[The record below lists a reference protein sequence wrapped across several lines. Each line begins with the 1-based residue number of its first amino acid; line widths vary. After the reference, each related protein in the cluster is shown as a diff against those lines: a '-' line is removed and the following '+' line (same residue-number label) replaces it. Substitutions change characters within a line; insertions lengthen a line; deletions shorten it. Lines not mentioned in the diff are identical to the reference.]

1 MNLLSTAFAFIFI
14 AIVALASFWLKEEV
28 INESV
33 NTPSSEDPSYT
44 LWSGNIKTFTK
55 NDDVDPNIAENQDR
69 LTPNVWIT
77 RDNDGGQIY
86 NTAKES
92 SADKSKSPI
101 GTEWAIGSIDQLSTL
116 KFDSFR
122 SAVDKPKDVIDKE
135 LVLHLLEDDIY
146 LTVKFKSWSQGKK
159 GGFSYERSTP

>member
-1 MNLLSTAFAFIFI
+1 MKKIIQLLVLI
-14 AIVALASFWLKEEV
+14 IVLSCSKEEV
-28 INESV
+28 LNDSI
-33 NTPSSEDPSYT
+33 NTPLSEDPSYT

-55 NDDVDPNIAENQDR
+55 NDDVDPIIAENQDR

-92 SADKSKSPI
+92 SADKSNSPI

-122 SAVDKPKDVIDKE
+122 STVDKPKDVIDKE

-159 GGFSYERSTP
+159 GGFSYERGTP

>member
-1 MNLLSTAFAFIFI
+1 MKKIIQILLLI
-14 AIVALASFWLKEEV
+14 IVFSCSKEEV
-28 INESV
+28 INDSI
-33 NTPSSEDPSYT
+33 NTPSTEDPSYT

-69 LTPNVWIT
+69 LTPSVWIT

-92 SADKSKSPI
+92 SADKSNSPI

-122 SAVDKPKDVIDKE
+122 STVDKPKDVIDKE

-146 LTVKFKSWSQGKK
+146 LTVKFRSWSQGKK

>member
-1 MNLLSTAFAFIFI
+1 MKKTIQILLLIITFSC
-14 AIVALASFWLKEEV
+14 SKEEV
-28 INESV
+28 ANDSID
-33 NTPSSEDPSYT
+33 TPSSEDPSYT
-44 LWSGNIKTFTK
+44 IWSGNIKTFTK
-55 NDDVDPNIAENQDR
+55 NDDVDSNIAENQDR

-92 SADKSKSPI
+92 SADKSNSPI
-101 GTEWAIGSIDQLSTL
+101 GTEWANGSLDQLSTL

-122 SAVDKPKDVIDKE
+122 STVDKPKDVIDKE
-135 LVLHLLEDDIY
+135 LVLHLTEDDIY

>member
-1 MNLLSTAFAFIFI
+1 MKNIIQILLLI
-14 AIVALASFWLKEEV
+14 IVLSCSKEEV
-28 INESV
+28 VNDSIN
-33 NTPSSEDPSYT
+33 TTSSEDLSYT

-55 NDDVDPNIAENQDR
+55 NDDVDPIIAENQDR

-92 SADKSKSPI
+92 SADKSNSPI
-101 GTEWAIGSIDQLSTL
+101 GTEWAIGSIDKLSTL

-122 SAVDKPKDVIDKE
+122 STVDKPKDVIDKE

>member
-1 MNLLSTAFAFIFI
+1 MKKIFQILLLI
-14 AIVALASFWLKEEV
+14 IVFSCSKEEAV
-28 INESV
+28 NDSI

-69 LTPNVWIT
+69 LTPSVWIT

-86 NTAKES
+86 NTA
-92 SADKSKSPI
+92 
-101 GTEWAIGSIDQLSTL
+101 EWAIGSIDQLSTL

-122 SAVDKPKDVIDKE
+122 STVDKPKDVIDKE

>member
-1 MNLLSTAFAFIFI
+1 MKKISQFLFLIIVLSC
-14 AIVALASFWLKEEV
+14 SKEEV
-28 INESV
+28 INESIIS
-33 NTPSSEDPSYT
+33 PSSEAPSYT
-44 LWSGNIKTFTK
+44 IWSGNFKTFTK
-55 NDDVDPNIAENQDR
+55 NNDVDPNISENQDR

-92 SADKSKSPI
+92 SADKSNSPI
-101 GTEWAIGSIDQLSTL
+101 GTEWAIGSLDQISTL

-122 SAVDKPKDVIDKE
+122 STVDKPKDVIDKE

>member
-1 MNLLSTAFAFIFI
+1 MKKIIQILLLI
-14 AIVALASFWLKEEV
+14 IVFSCSKEEV
-28 INESV
+28 INDSI
-33 NTPSSEDPSYT
+33 NTPSTEDPSYT

-55 NDDVDPNIAENQDR
+55 NDDVDPNIAGNQDR
-69 LTPNVWIT
+69 LTPSVWIT

-92 SADKSKSPI
+92 SADKSNSPI

-122 SAVDKPKDVIDKE
+122 STVDKPKDVIDKE

>member
-1 MNLLSTAFAFIFI
+1 MKKIIQILLLI
-14 AIVALASFWLKEEV
+14 IVLSCSKEEV
-28 INESV
+28 VNDSIN
-33 NTPSSEDPSYT
+33 TTSSEDPSYT

-55 NDDVDPNIAENQDR
+55 NDDVDPIIAENQDR

-92 SADKSKSPI
+92 SADKSNSPI
-101 GTEWAIGSIDQLSTL
+101 GTEWANGSLDQLSTL

-122 SAVDKPKDVIDKE
+122 STVDKPKDVIDKE

-159 GGFSYERSTP
+159 GGFSYERGTP

>member
-1 MNLLSTAFAFIFI
+1 MKKIIQILLLTIIF
-14 AIVALASFWLKEEV
+14 SCSKEEV
-28 INESV
+28 INDSI

>member
-1 MNLLSTAFAFIFI
+1 MKKIIQILLLI
-14 AIVALASFWLKEEV
+14 IVFSCSKEEV
-28 INESV
+28 INDSV

-122 SAVDKPKDVIDKE
+122 SAVDKPKDVIDK
-135 LVLHLLEDDIY
+135 
-146 LTVKFKSWSQGKK
+146 
-159 GGFSYERSTP
+159 

>member
-1 MNLLSTAFAFIFI
+1 MKKTIQILLLIITFSC
-14 AIVALASFWLKEEV
+14 SKEEV
-28 INESV
+28 ANDSID
-33 NTPSSEDPSYT
+33 TPSSEDPSYT
-44 LWSGNIKTFTK
+44 TWNGNIKTFTK

-92 SADKSKSPI
+92 SADKSNSPI
-101 GTEWAIGSIDQLSTL
+101 GTEWAIGSLDQLSTL

-122 SAVDKPKDVIDKE
+122 SAVDKPKEVIDKE